1 MQEREKLQ
9 DSVCV
14 EGVKYPQVNVRLVGE
29 DGNAFFILARV
40 CGAMK
45 KAKLTTEQ
53 IQEYTDEAKSGDYD
67 HLLQVTMQYV
77 DCDNVDC
84 DNEEEGD

>member
-1 MQEREKLQ
+1 MSS
-9 DSVCV
+9 DI
-14 EGVKYPQVNVRLVGE
+14 KYPQVKVRLVGE

-45 KAKLTTEQ
+45 KAGLTSEQ
-53 IQEYTDEAKSGDYD
+53 IQEYMDEAKSGDYN

-77 DCDNVDC
+77 DCDN
-84 DNEEEGD
+84 EEIEQEDYDE